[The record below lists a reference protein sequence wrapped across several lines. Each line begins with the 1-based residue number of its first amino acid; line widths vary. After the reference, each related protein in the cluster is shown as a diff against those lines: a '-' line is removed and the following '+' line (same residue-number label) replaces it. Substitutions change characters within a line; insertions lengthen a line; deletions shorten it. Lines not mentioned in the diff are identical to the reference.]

1 MYELESFELIFEV
14 FSKKTFTS
22 DVLVGKYSIGL
33 STMYRNANHEYFRT
47 WIQLI
52 NPDGMSDINKCKGY
66 LRVSCYIVGPGERP
80 PTHDPKDE
88 NDNEEILTDEEVD
101 PQ

>member
-1 MYELESFELIFEV
+1 
-14 FSKKTFTS
+14 
-22 DVLVGKYSIGL
+22 
-33 STMYRNANHEYFRT
+33 
-47 WIQLI
+47 
-52 NPDGMSDINKCKGY
+52 MSDINKCKGY